1 MIRIDILCP
10 TGGKNGGIE
19 NIIRLWTQNLIQDEY
34 DLRVIHMT
42 PGTAYLHGYEKHL
55 HLMQMKMKVIMIN

>member
-42 PGTAYLHGYEKHL
+42 P
-55 HLMQMKMKVIMIN
+55 